1 MFGHPGDDRSSVC
14 LRRWPCGSAGSV
26 GHRRRG
32 RVGYYAVQW
41 AKAAGA
47 TVIASTSNSSDE
59 AVCKSVGADQVFNH
73 REPGWSERV
82 KALNGGKPVDRVID
96 VEFGANL
103 PE

>member
-32 RVGYYAVQW
+32 PRRLLRRAVGQGR
-41 AKAAGA
+41 GA

-96 VEFGANL
+96 VEIRRQPA
-103 PE
+103 